1 MRGCCKCRCLYPSSF
16 VVCGSVWNSVEF
28 FDSKEYFSLKM
39 DSVGLA
45 RLKSRLL
52 SYASSSVFGQSSF
65 FMIQVLQNVHA
76 FIFVY
81 RTKLFILPHQLHQL
95 HYYCSEWVAYLYSSQ
110 LCSLL
115 WMCSLYHISVFIS
128 DRYTR
133 KFRKIRQQHVWHEIV
148 SWDCRFKHIISTCR
162 LCHGT
167 VQLWVDT
174 ISMSD

>member
-1 MRGCCKCRCLYPSSF
+1 M
-16 VVCGSVWNSVEF
+16 VCGSVWNSVEF

-95 HYYCSEWVAYLYSSQ
+95 HYYCSE
-110 LCSLL
+110 
-115 WMCSLYHISVFIS
+115 
-128 DRYTR
+128 
-133 KFRKIRQQHVWHEIV
+133 
-148 SWDCRFKHIISTCR
+148 
-162 LCHGT
+162 
-167 VQLWVDT
+167 
-174 ISMSD
+174 